1 MTKKWIFFRRSGK
14 NIKKHNGFFVWE
26 PVYFLEFLQGYRYNI
41 NSVLF
46 FSQKRHTP
54 SLKFKERKE
63 CKQMAKKEL
72 SRREFLKGTAAAGL
86 GLAATQLFGVSAF
99 ADSEFTFKPGTYQ
112 ATAYGNLSYVTVEC
126 TFSETALEKVEIL
139 SQDETPIL
147 FSQVQDKLI
156 PAIIENQAGGLDGI
170 TGASNSSRA
179 VKEAIADCVAQAG
192 GDREA
197 WLAKTITAEAG
208 ADETYDVDVCVVGC
222 GGSGFMASI
231 TAGKLGAK
239 VLTIEKASS
248 VAGVNGIKVSGP
260 FAVRTSV
267 LEAKEG
273 GTTLEVE
280 DVFQHVMNYTHW
292 TPNPAL
298 MHRCLDES
306 KNAVEN
312 LVGIG
317 YAMKEVNFRFETPF
331 INEKGGFHLITNG
344 LDERVELWNKALE
357 DAGVEVLFNTTATG
371 LLMDGDK
378 AVGVTA
384 RKADGTSVT
393 VNAKAVIIAS
403 GGYLGNRDLQEK
415 FLKTRKLN
423 AAAGGNSL
431 CTGDGIMMANDAGA
445 VLCKTFGYCPCE
457 YGGTNAKASRPA
469 KQDKYDQNYA
479 FKFGLY
485 GNLLVDAEGKRFIN
499 EGLLCDYPMS
509 YGSEQIILNAPWY
522 GIVDQAYVD
531 AMSTIGLYEYT
542 IAKGAEPVEGKW
554 FIGNYFKGRILDK
567 LPEDIEEGIREGWL
581 AKADT
586 LEELAEK
593 FGLTNLP
600 ETVAKYNEYCDKGV
614 DEEFGTN
621 PWYLSKIEKG
631 PFYAVQC
638 EPSAWSTFGGIRTDD
653 KLRALKADNTP
664 MQGLYVVGTDNGS
677 LYYSPYYDVPG
688 FCYGL
693 CVDSGYIAATEAVGY
708 IAE

>member
-1 MTKKWIFFRRSGK
+1 MILMANREISRRS
-14 NIKKHNGFFVWE
+14 
-26 PVYFLEFLQGYRYNI
+26 
-41 NSVLF
+41 
-46 FSQKRHTP
+46 
-54 SLKFKERKE
+54 
-63 CKQMAKKEL
+63 
-72 SRREFLKGTAAAGL
+72 FLKGTAAAGL
-86 GLAATQLFGVSAF
+86 GLAASHLFGAGVLAESG
-99 ADSEFTFKPGTYQ
+99 FTFKPGKYQ

-126 TFSETALEKVEIL
+126 EFSETALTGVEII
-139 SQDETPIL
+139 SQNETPIL
-147 FSQVQDKLI
+147 FSQVQDQLI
-156 PAIIENQAGGLDGI
+156 PAIIENQAGGLDAV
-170 TGASNSSRA
+170 TGATNSSRA

-197 WLAKTITAEAG
+197 WLARTITVEAG
-208 ADETYDVDVCVVGC
+208 ADETYDVDLAVIGC
-222 GGSGFMASI
+222 GAAGFMASI
-231 TAGKLGAK
+231 TAGQAGKK
-239 VLTIEKASS
+239 VLTLEKAGS

-260 FAVRTSV
+260 FAVDTSV
-267 LEAKEG
+267 LHAREG
-273 GTTLEVE
+273 GTTLEVDE
-280 DVFQHVMNYTHW
+280 VFQHVMNYTHW

-298 MHRCLDES
+298 MHRCLEES
-306 KNAVEN
+306 KNSVEQ

-317 YAMKEVNFRFETPF
+317 YDMMEANFRFETPF
-331 INEKGGFHLITNG
+331 FEEKGGFHLIKNP
-344 LDERVELWNKALE
+344 LDERVALWEKALA
-357 DAGVEVLFNTTATG
+357 DAGVEVLYNTTATG
-371 LLMDGDK
+371 LIMDGDK

-384 RKADGTSVT
+384 RKADGTKVT

-431 CTGDGIMMANDAGA
+431 CTGDGILMANDAGA
-445 VLCKTFGYCPCE
+445 VLNKTFGYCPCE
-457 YGGTNAKASRPA
+457 YGGTNSKASRPA
-469 KQDKYDQNYA
+469 KQDKYDQNLA

-531 AMSTIGLYEYT
+531 AMSTQGLYEYT
-542 IAKGAEPVEGKW
+542 IAKGAKPEKGSW
-554 FIGNYFKGRILDK
+554 FIGNYFKDRILTN

-581 AKADT
+581 VKADT
-586 LEELAEK
+586 IEELAEA
-593 FGLTNLP
+593 FGLTDLP

-614 DEEFGTN
+614 DEQFGTA
-621 PWYLSKIEKG
+621 PWYLSKVEQG

-653 KLRALKADNTP
+653 RLRALKPDNTP

-688 FCYGL
+688 YCYGL
-693 CVDSGYIAATEAVGY
+693 CIDSGYIAAKEAVDY
-708 IAE
+708 IGE

>member
-1 MTKKWIFFRRSGK
+1 MANK
-14 NIKKHNGFFVWE
+14 NI
-26 PVYFLEFLQGYRYNI
+26 
-41 NSVLF
+41 
-46 FSQKRHTP
+46 
-54 SLKFKERKE
+54 
-63 CKQMAKKEL
+63 
-72 SRREFLKGTAAAGL
+72 SRREFLKGTAAAAGL
-86 GLAATQLFGVSAF
+86 GLAAAMGMGTTAF
-99 ADSEFTFKPGTYQ
+99 ADGATYKPGKYQ

-126 TFSETALEKVEIL
+126 TFSETKLESVEII
-139 SQDETPIL
+139 SQNETPIL
-147 FSQVQDKLI
+147 FSQVQENLI
-156 PAIIENQAGGLDGI
+156 PSIVENQALGLDGI
-170 TGASNSSRA
+170 TGATNSSRA
-179 VKEAIADCVAQAG
+179 VKEAIADCVKQAG
-192 GDREA
+192 GDPDEWLGRTVEA
-197 WLAKTITAEAG
+197 KAG
-208 ADETYDVDVCVVGC
+208 ADETYDVDVCVIGC

-239 VLTIEKASS
+239 VLTIEKANS

-260 FAVRTSV
+260 FAVDTSV
-267 LEAKEG
+267 LHAREG
-273 GTTLEVE
+273 GTTLQVE
-280 DVFQHVMNYTHW
+280 EVFQHVMNYTHW

-317 YAMKEVNFRFETPF
+317 YKMQEANFRFETPF
-331 INEKGGFHLITNG
+331 YQEKGGFHLITNS
-344 LDERVELWNKALE
+344 LDERVELWNKALDE
-357 DAGVEVLFNTTATG
+357 TGVQVLFNTTATG

-384 RKADGTSVT
+384 KKADGTSVT

-431 CTGDGIMMANDAGA
+431 CTGDGIMMAEDAGA
-445 VLCKTFGYCPCE
+445 VLCKTFGFCPCE
-457 YGGTNAKASRPA
+457 YGGTNSKASRPA

-531 AMSTIGLYEYT
+531 AMTTIGLYDYT

-638 EPSAWSTFGGIRTDD
+638 EPSAWSTLGGVRTDD
-653 KLRALKADNTP
+653 KLRALKPDNTP

-688 FCYGL
+688 YCYGL
-693 CVDSGYIAATEAVGY
+693 CVDSGYIAANEAVEY
-708 IAE
+708 IK

>member
-1 MTKKWIFFRRSGK
+1 MYQKGMVNMENKKI
-14 NIKKHNGFFVWE
+14 
-26 PVYFLEFLQGYRYNI
+26 
-41 NSVLF
+41 
-46 FSQKRHTP
+46 
-54 SLKFKERKE
+54 
-63 CKQMAKKEL
+63 

-86 GLAATQLFGVSAF
+86 GLAASQLLGGVSAF
-99 ADSEFTFKPGTYQ
+99 ADATYKPGKYQ
-112 ATAYGNLSYVTVEC
+112 ATAYGNLSNVTVEC
-126 TFSETALEKVEIL
+126 TFSETALENVEII
-139 SQDETPIL
+139 SQNETPVL
-147 FSQVQDKLI
+147 FSQVQEKLI
-156 PAIIENQAGGLDGI
+156 PSIVENQALGLDGV
-170 TGASNSSRA
+170 TGATNSSRA
-179 VKEAIADCVAQAG
+179 VKEAIADCVKQAG
-192 GDREA
+192 GDPEA
-197 WLAKTITAEAG
+197 WLAKTVEAVAG
-208 ADETYDVDVCVVGC
+208 ADETYDVDVCVIGC

-239 VLTIEKASS
+239 VLTIEKANS

-280 DVFQHVMNYTHW
+280 DVFNHVMNYTHW

-317 YAMKEVNFRFETPF
+317 YDMQEANFRFETPF
-331 INEKGGFHLITNG
+331 IGEKGGFHLIKNA
-344 LDERVELWNKALE
+344 LEDRVELWNKALE
-357 DAGVEVLFNTTATG
+357 EAGVEVLFNTTATG

-384 RKADGTSVT
+384 KKADGTSVT

-431 CTGDGIMMANDAGA
+431 CTGDGIMMAEDAGA

-457 YGGTNAKASRPA
+457 YGGTNSKASRPA

-485 GNLLVDAEGKRFIN
+485 GNLLVDQEGKRFIN

-531 AMSTIGLYEYT
+531 AMSTIGLYDYT

-554 FIGNYFKGRILDK
+554 FIGSYFKGRILDK

-593 FGLTNLP
+593 FGLTDLP
-600 ETVAKYNEYCDKGV
+600 ATVAKYNEYCDKGV

-664 MQGLYVVGTDNGS
+664 MEGLYVVGTDNGS

-693 CVDSGYIAATEAVGY
+693 CVDSGYIAATEAVEY
-708 IAE
+708 IK